1 MSAPRVPRLP
11 HDLPEIGLSVDL
23 EPAWPV
29 LPLAE
34 PDVRG
39 IYQPVADTTGIVFVR
54 YGPSE
59 SVDGY
64 VSRLG
69 GMLTEVER
77 VEDRPVEY
85 AGLDGRRVT
94 LEMTTAPTELY
105 WIDASGE
112 PSHRPVLPAR
122 TVLSVVGIEHRATPI
137 LVGYRLPAEALQ
149 AYRDVV
155 EAIIGS
161 TTVAWRR

>member
-1 MSAPRVPRLP
+1 MNTPKTPRL
-11 HDLPEIGLSVDL
+11 HHELPEIGLAVELD
-23 EPAWPV
+23 PAWLV
-29 LPLAE
+29 LPLTE
-34 PDVRG
+34 PDAAG

-59 SVDGY
+59 SVDAY

-94 LEMTTAPTELY
+94 LEMMTAPTELY
-105 WIDASGE
+105 WTDASGE

-122 TVLSVVGIEHRATPI
+122 TVLSVVGIEHRGTPI

-161 TTVAWRR
+161 TTVAWPR